1 MLTGGALPRPRASGG
16 PRKGSRASM
25 LAGMRDTQLY
35 AQILGITS
43 PWTVTNV
50 ELDLPH
56 DEVRVHVEHAG
67 ESLACPAC
75 GEACPRY
82 DKRERRWRHLDTCQY
97 RTILIADV
105 PRVNC
110 AEHGV
115 KQVTL
120 PWAEPG
126 GRFTA
131 MFEALV
137 IDWLRE
143 ASLAA
148 VARRLNLSW
157 DAVDTILQRAVDRG
171 LARREL
177 QPPKHVAV
185 DEVSQ
190 RRGHDYLTVVSDR
203 GRGCVL
209 HVESGRKR
217 SSLAAFYGQLGE
229 QGCASIASVTMDM
242 WRPYIQATEAQVAG
256 ADEKIAF
263 DKFHVAQHLGEA
275 VDKVRRREHKQLL
288 AEGDDRLKGTRYHWL
303 RHPNNVRDCTWHGRF
318 AALRESTLK
327 TARAWAIKEE
337 AMQLWDY
344 RSRTWAHKAWRRWH
358 GWAIRSRLAPV
369 KQVARMIKRHVQGI
383 VNAVVL
389 GANNA
394 LAESINGRIQTVK
407 RMACG
412 FRNPERFRR
421 AIYFHL
427 GDLDLHPTSAT
438 HTKA

>member
-1 MLTGGALPRPRASGG
+1 
-16 PRKGSRASM
+16 M

-43 PWTVTNV
+43 PWKVTDV

-67 ESLACPAC
+67 EALSCPDC
-75 GEACPRY
+75 GETCPGY
-82 DKRERRWRHLDTCQY
+82 DKRQRRWRHLDTCQY

-110 AEHGV
+110 VEHGV
-115 KQVTL
+115 KQVAL

-143 ASLAA
+143 ASIAA
-148 VARRLNLSW
+148 VSRRLNLSW
-157 DAVDTILQRAVDRG
+157 DEVDTILQRAVDRG

-177 QPPKHVAV
+177 APPAHVAV

-190 RRGHDYLTVVSDR
+190 RRGHRYLTIVSDR
-203 GRGCVL
+203 ERGCVL
-209 HVESGRKR
+209 HVQPERKR
-217 SSLAAFYGQLGE
+217 ASLDAFYEQLGE
-229 QGCASIASVTMDM
+229 PGCAAIQSVTMDM
-242 WRPYIQATEAQVAG
+242 WGPYIAATEAHVPG

-275 VDKVRRREHKQLL
+275 VDKVRRGEHKQLM
-288 AEGDDRLKGTRYHWL
+288 AEGDERLKGTRYHWL
-303 RHPNNVRDCTWHGRF
+303 RHPNNVRDRDWHGRF
-318 AALRESTLK
+318 AELRESTLK

-337 AMQLWDY
+337 AMQLWHY
-344 RSRTWAHKAWRRWH
+344 GTRTWAHKAWRRWH
-358 GWAIRSRLAPV
+358 DWAIRSRLEPV
-369 KQVARMIKRHVQGI
+369 KQVAKMIRRHVHGI

-389 GANNA
+389 NATNA
-394 LAESINGRIQTVK
+394 LAESINSRIQTVK

-412 FRNPERFRR
+412 FRNTERFQR

-427 GDLDLHPTSAT
+427 GDLDLHPASAT
-438 HTKA
+438 HTKP

>member
-1 MLTGGALPRPRASGG
+1 
-16 PRKGSRASM
+16 
-25 LAGMRDTQLY
+25 MRDTQLY
-35 AQILGITS
+35 GRILGIEQ
-43 PWTVTNV
+43 PWKVTGV
-50 ELDLPH
+50 ELDLAH
-56 DEVRVHVEHAG
+56 DEVRVRVEHTG
-67 ESLACPAC
+67 EALACPAC
-75 GEACPRY
+75 GAACPGY

-115 KQVTL
+115 KQVAL

-143 ASLAA
+143 ASIAA
-148 VARRLNLSW
+148 VSRRLNLSW
-157 DAVDTILQRAVDRG
+157 GEVDTIMRRAVDRG
-171 LARREL
+171 LCRRAL
-177 QPPKHVAV
+177 QPPEHMAV

-190 RRGHDYLTVVSDR
+190 RRGHRYLTIISDR
-203 GRGCVL
+203 ERGTVL
-209 HVESGRKR
+209 HVEPERKR
-217 SSLAAFYGQLGE
+217 SSLAAFYERLGE
-229 QGCASIASVTMDM
+229 AGCATIASVTMDM
-242 WRPYIQATEAQVAG
+242 WRPYIAATEAHVPG
-256 ADEKIAF
+256 ADRKIAF

-275 VDKVRRREHKQLL
+275 VDKVRRGEHKRLK
-288 AEGDDRLKGTRYHWL
+288 AAGDDRLNGTRYWWL
-303 RHPNNVRDCTWHGRF
+303 SHARTVRDRDWKGRF
-318 AALRESTLK
+318 AELRRGTLK

-337 AMQLWDY
+337 AMSLWSY
-344 RSRTWAHKAWRRWH
+344 SSRGWAHKAWRRWH
-358 GWAIRSRLAPV
+358 GWAIRSRLEPV
-369 KQVARMIKRHVQGI
+369 KQAARMIKRHVHGI

-389 GANNA
+389 KATNA
-394 LAESINGRIQTVK
+394 LAESINGRIQKVK

-412 FRNPERFRR
+412 FRNTERFQR

-427 GDLDLHPTSAT
+427 GGLALHPQGSIT

>member
-1 MLTGGALPRPRASGG
+1 
-16 PRKGSRASM
+16 
-25 LAGMRDTQLY
+25 MRDTQLY
-35 AQILGITS
+35 AQILGIAP
-43 PWTVTNV
+43 PWKVTNV
-50 ELDLPH
+50 DLDLAH
-56 DEVRVHVEHAG
+56 DEVRGRVEHAG
-67 ESLACPAC
+67 EALACPDC
-75 GEACPRY
+75 GQACPGY
-82 DKRERRWRHLDTCQY
+82 DRRPRRWRHLDTCQY

-110 AEHGV
+110 PEHGV

-120 PWAEPG
+120 PWAAPG

-131 MFEALV
+131 LFETLV

-143 ASLAA
+143 ASIAA
-148 VARRLNLSW
+148 VARRLKLSW
-157 DAVDTILQRAVDRG
+157 DEVDTIMQRAVTRG
-171 LARREL
+171 LSRREL
-177 QPPKHVAV
+177 APPAHAAV

-190 RRGHDYLTVVSDR
+190 RRGHDYLTIVSDR

-209 HVESGRKR
+209 HVEPQRKR
-217 SSLAAFYGQLGE
+217 ASLEAFYEQLGE
-229 QGCASIASVTMDM
+229 AGCAAIESVTMDM
-242 WRPYIQATEAQVAG
+242 WQPYIAATEAHVPG
-256 ADEKIAF
+256 AAQKIAF

-275 VDKVRRREHKQLL
+275 VDQVRRREHKRLM

-303 RHPNNVRDCTWHGRF
+303 KHPANVSDRAWNGRF

-358 GWAIRSRLAPV
+358 GWAIRSRLEPV
-369 KQVARMIKRHVQGI
+369 KRAARMIKRHVHGI

-389 GANNA
+389 RATNA
-394 LAESINGRIQTVK
+394 LAESINGRIQRVK

-412 FRNPERFRR
+412 FRNTTRFQR

-427 GDLDLHPTSAT
+427 GDLDLHPASIT